1 MDSGKECPPQVIC
14 HMLPEQ
20 LGLHQCSVCSVLHGN
35 DHGEKVLVCGRGIRG
50 ILRDTKTWCASV
62 SSCVQ
67 PTQAMVSQAVMVG
80 TVESRQRHSGVEGSQ
95 QGCSSPR
102 PSAKDMGVRSS
113 TVGNVLHSKLQG
125 TDPPPFHHTAW
136 VTMRPVPRV

>member
-20 LGLHQCSVCSVLHGN
+20 LGLHQCSVCSVLHAN

-67 PTQAMVSQAVMVG
+67 PTQ
-80 TVESRQRHSGVEGSQ
+80 RHSGVEGSQ

-113 TVGNVLHSKLQG
+113 TVGNVLHSLAG
-125 TDPPPFHHTAW
+125 FVDHFMNIRHAYSNAEI
-136 VTMRPVPRV
+136 